1 MGFQVKYEEIT
12 SIRELILAQLDRWI
26 EQIDAVR
33 CSIVEI
39 ATMPE
44 MHGEAAEHVRSYM
57 WDYHMNLANMIKDT
71 IETYRSSFILYTDWY
86 YNIDSDQMAEM
97 SQDSM
102 EGLEENIQGA
112 RSDFD
117 AVAEEVADIEREL
130 SAYLDVGRFS
140 TTCMESCFDN
150 ALAGVQNVRTQI
162 GEYEEAHSHADMY
175 PIDMMVGYL
184 RSIIGGQLGGSSAT
198 ISAYDASVVNATE
211 SFQLAQMMDG
221 MLSTYLE
228 QVKDRVNSCEEFYEL
243 QQQQWQESIRLRT
256 EEGIVKTIAGVGTMI
271 LGGMLVVATCGMAL
285 PLVATVGVMA
295 IGAGTAAYGFSNT
308 VEGGQDVY
316 AGVTGDPRMVSVNPI
331 RDTLFASNPDL
342 YYLIGNTLT
351 ISASLLLTGG
361 MAANAAVSAGTS
373 IGRAVVTEYA
383 KQGLTVAASSY
394 VEKSM
399 TEATNSP
406 LAGFVVGSLTGIA
419 TYGTLSEA
427 ELEVVNN
434 LKRPQQLGNVGES
447 GSTTVIYGSD
457 DIANYQ
463 YNMIENPG
471 PLAEIQGNPAKNFYG
486 GRYNVEVLTEDRIYY
501 RGGNSDK
508 ALGQWFTTEPPES
521 VAKVRIDTAVKP
533 QWIDTITGEL
543 TGESVVDTVYAIK
556 IPKGTT
562 VYTGPVGS
570 QGGAY
575 CGGYNIMQTFIKEPW
590 KLDYQVIS
598 KSSLK

>member
-1 MGFQVKYEEIT
+1 
-12 SIRELILAQLDRWI
+12 
-26 EQIDAVR
+26 
-33 CSIVEI
+33 
-39 ATMPE
+39 
-44 MHGEAAEHVRSYM
+44 
-57 WDYHMNLANMIKDT
+57 
-71 IETYRSSFILYTDWY
+71 
-86 YNIDSDQMAEM
+86 
-97 SQDSM
+97 
-102 EGLEENIQGA
+102 
-112 RSDFD
+112 
-117 AVAEEVADIEREL
+117 
-130 SAYLDVGRFS
+130 
-140 TTCMESCFDN
+140 
-150 ALAGVQNVRTQI
+150 
-162 GEYEEAHSHADMY
+162 
-175 PIDMMVGYL
+175 
-184 RSIIGGQLGGSSAT
+184 
-198 ISAYDASVVNATE
+198 
-211 SFQLAQMMDG
+211 
-221 MLSTYLE
+221 
-228 QVKDRVNSCEEFYEL
+228 
-243 QQQQWQESIRLRT
+243 
-256 EEGIVKTIAGVGTMI
+256 
-271 LGGMLVVATCGMAL
+271 
-285 PLVATVGVMA
+285 
-295 IGAGTAAYGFSNT
+295 
-308 VEGGQDVY
+308 
-316 AGVTGDPRMVSVNPI
+316 MVSDNPI
-331 RDTLFASNPDL
+331 RDTLFASNPEL

-351 ISASLLLTGG
+351 ISASMILTGG

-373 IGRAVVTEYA
+373 IGRAVVTEYV

-427 ELEVVNN
+427 DLEVMNLEASLELE
-434 LKRPQQLGNVGES
+434 KQQLGNVGES
-447 GSTTVIYGSD
+447 GRTTVIYGAD

-575 CGGYNIMQTFIKEPW
+575 CGGYNIMQTFIKE
-590 KLDYQVIS
+590 S
-598 KSSLK
+598 KDRCYI

>member
-33 CSIVEI
+33 SSIVEI
-39 ATMPE
+39 ATMSE

-198 ISAYDASVVNATE
+198 ISAYDASVVNTTE

-285 PLVATVGVMA
+285 PLVTTVGVVA
-295 IGAGTAAYGFSNT
+295 IGLGTTAYGCANAI
-308 VEGGQDVY
+308 EGSQDVY
-316 AGVTGDPRMVSVNPI
+316 AGVIGDPRMVSVNPI

-427 ELEVVNN
+427 ELEVMN
-434 LKRPQQLGNVGES
+434 LEASLELEKQQLGNVGES
-447 GSTTVIYGSD
+447 GSKADVLAQNRTNGRAFEQQEFAKFSSQNNNAVEQITVKTSSSVKIRVDAIGLD
-457 DIANYQ
+457 AN
-463 YNMIENPG
+463 
-471 PLAEIQGNPAKNFYG
+471 GN
-486 GRYNVEVLTEDRIYY
+486 
-501 RGGNSDK
+501 
-508 ALGQWFTTEPPES
+508 
-521 VAKVRIDTAVKP
+521 
-533 QWIDTITGEL
+533 
-543 TGESVVDTVYAIK
+543 VVINEY
-556 IPKGTT
+556 
-562 VYTGPVGS
+562 
-570 QGGAY
+570 
-575 CGGYNIMQTFIKEPW
+575 
-590 KLDYQVIS
+590 
-598 KSSLK
+598 KSSLTAPLTSNQKIAFPEIFESGATVVGKGKGIFSGGYQIPPGTKVTIIRPE

>member
-33 CSIVEI
+33 SSIVEI

-256 EEGIVKTIAGVGTMI
+256 EEGIVKTLVGVGTMI

-331 RDTLFASNPDL
+331 RDTLFASNPEL
-342 YYLIGNTLT
+342 YYLIGNALT
-351 ISASLLLTGG
+351 ISASMILTGG

-394 VEKSM
+394 VEKRM

-406 LAGFVVGSLTGIA
+406 LAGFVVGSLTGMA
-419 TYGTLSEA
+419 TYGTLSGA

-434 LKRPQQLGNVGES
+434 VKRPQQLGNVGES
-447 GSTTVIYGSD
+447 GSKADVLAQNRTNGRAFEQQEFAKFSSQNNNAVEQITVKTSSGVKTRVDAIGLD
-457 DIANYQ
+457 AN
-463 YNMIENPG
+463 
-471 PLAEIQGNPAKNFYG
+471 GN
-486 GRYNVEVLTEDRIYY
+486 
-501 RGGNSDK
+501 
-508 ALGQWFTTEPPES
+508 
-521 VAKVRIDTAVKP
+521 
-533 QWIDTITGEL
+533 
-543 TGESVVDTVYAIK
+543 VVINEY
-556 IPKGTT
+556 
-562 VYTGPVGS
+562 
-570 QGGAY
+570 
-575 CGGYNIMQTFIKEPW
+575 
-590 KLDYQVIS
+590 
-598 KSSLK
+598 KSSLTAPLTDNQKIAFPEISESGATVVGKGKGIFTGGYQIPPGTKVTIIRPE